1 LILVPDHDNISP
13 ERETSMN
20 VKTNLK
26 AGSTFQTLSQQ
37 FGAAAD
43 SATGFLGKAN
53 QEAKDL
59 SLGTYKVSSS
69 LYNCVTQSLG
79 LS

>member
-1 LILVPDHDNISP
+1 MI
-13 ERETSMN
+13 

-26 AGSTFQTLSQQ
+26 AGSALQTLSQQ
-37 FGAAAD
+37 AGTAAKT
-43 SATGFLGKAN
+43 ATSFLGKAN

-69 LYNCVTQSLG
+69 FYNCATHSLG

>member
-1 LILVPDHDNISP
+1 MI
-13 ERETSMN
+13 

-26 AGSTFQTLSQQ
+26 AGGAVQTLSQQ
-37 FGAAAD
+37 AGTAID
-43 SATGFLGKAN
+43 SATSFIGKAN

-59 SLGTYKVSSS
+59 SLGAYKVSSS
-69 LYNCVTQSLG
+69 LYNCATQSLG

>member
-1 LILVPDHDNISP
+1 MQAPDRDNISQ
-13 ERETSMN
+13 ERDSSMN

-26 AGSTFQTLSQQ
+26 AGGAFQNLSQQ
-37 FGAAAD
+37 AGAAAD
-43 SATGFLGKAN
+43 SATSFLGKAD

-59 SLGTYKVSSS
+59 SLGTYKASTS